1 MIELHGVTKRY
12 PDGTVAVDDFSAQF
26 PPHRTTVLLGSS
38 GSGKTTILRMVN
50 RMVDPTAGTITIDGT
65 DIAGRDRVEL
75 RRSIG
80 YVMQNGGL
88 LPHRS
93 VLDNIA
99 TVPLLIGTPR
109 ADAHA
114 RARELMAL
122 VGLDE
127 KMARRYPSQ
136 LSGGQQQ
143 RVGVARGL
151 AADPNILLMDEP
163 FGAVDELTRAQL
175 QEELARIHAQT
186 GITILFVT
194 HDMSEALRLGTH
206 VLVIEAGTVAQYGT
220 PDELLRIQSTLAK
233 TIVFVTHDVEEALR
247 LGDQVILLA
256 QHGHVAQRGTGPE
269 LLAHPADAFVADFLG
284 LNRGD
289 RRLTER
295 DGVLVDAHGRAA
307 GVLRRTPRG
316 TEEPGP

>member
-1 MIELHGVTKRY
+1 MIELTGVTKTY

-26 PPHRTTVLLGSS
+26 PPHKTTVLLGSS

-50 RMVDPTAGTITIDGT
+50 RMVDASAGTITIDGE
-65 DIAGRDRVEL
+65 DIAGRDPVKL

-88 LPHRS
+88 LPHRT

-99 TVPLLIGTPR
+99 TVPLLNGTAK

-114 RARELMAL
+114 RARKLMGL
-122 VGLDE
+122 VGLEE
-127 KMARRYPSQ
+127 KLGRRYPSQ

-163 FGAVDELTRAQL
+163 FGAVDPLVRRELQ
-175 QEELARIHAQT
+175 
-186 GITILFVT
+186 
-194 HDMSEALRLGTH
+194 
-206 VLVIEAGTVAQYGT
+206 
-220 PDELLRIQSTLAK
+220 DELLRIQSTLAK
-233 TIVFVTHDVEEALR
+233 TIVFVTHDVDEALR

-256 QHGHVAQRGTGPE
+256 QGGKVAQRGTGPE
-269 LLAHPADAFVADFLG
+269 LLANPASPFVSGFLG
-284 LNRGD
+284 LEGGERE
-289 RRLTER
+289 LTER

-307 GVLRRTPRG
+307 GVLRRTPPG
-316 TEEPGP
+316 ATEPGP

>member
-1 MIELHGVTKRY
+1 MIELHDVTKRY
-12 PDGTVAVDDFSAQF
+12 PDGTMAVAGFSAQF

-50 RMVDPTAGTITIDGT
+50 RMVEPTSGTITIDGE
-65 DIAGRDRVEL
+65 DIARRDPVAL

-80 YVMQNGGL
+80 YVMQNAGL
-88 LPHRS
+88 LPHRT
-93 VLDNIA
+93 VIANIA
-99 TVPLLIGTPR
+99 TVPLLNGTPK

-127 KMARRYPSQ
+127 HLATRYPGQ

-163 FGAVDELTRAQL
+163 FGAVDPLVRRDL
-175 QEELARIHAQT
+175 Q
-186 GITILFVT
+186 
-194 HDMSEALRLGTH
+194 
-206 VLVIEAGTVAQYGT
+206 
-220 PDELLRIQSTLAK
+220 DELLRIQSTLGK
-233 TIVFVTHDVEEALR
+233 TIVFVTHDVDEAFR
-247 LGDQVILLA
+247 LGDQIIVLRQGGEI
-256 QHGHVAQRGTGPE
+256 AQRGTGPE
-269 LLAHPADAFVADFLG
+269 LLARPADDFVAGFLG

-289 RRLTER
+289 RVLHER

-307 GVLRRTPRG
+307 GVLADGVRSTA
-316 TEEPGP
+316 